1 MNRIGILEKEWL
13 SCFARMRRGRFFQ
26 LLASKRLERAH
37 YMGFLRETYHNTY
50 HNPKKM
56 ALFMAH
62 LNSYRPRLEAKF
74 MKHTAAEIGHDEMA
88 LDDLKVLGGDPDA
101 VRRGRPL
108 PSTEALTAFI
118 VFQIQHRNP
127 LAYLGYLYHLEA
139 MPVHMGADVM
149 QCLASIGIPP
159 EATTFLREHADA
171 DPVHIKWNREY
182 MEGFIRNDEDL
193 EAALYG
199 MRGTCELH
207 GGMFQAIL
215 DQGRDWLAV
224 SAPDRASL
232 DSASAKTPALK
243 APKAP

>member
-1 MNRIGILEKEWL
+1 
-13 SCFARMRRGRFFQ
+13 
-26 LLASKRLERAH
+26 
-37 YMGFLRETYHNTY
+37 MGFLRETYHNTY

-62 LNSYRPRLEAKF
+62 LDSDKPQLEAKF
-74 MKHTAAEIGHDEMA
+74 LKHTAAEIGHDEMA
-88 LDDLKVLGGDPDA
+88 LSDLKVLGGDPDA

-139 MPVHMGADVM
+139 MPVRMGADVM
-149 QCLASIGIPP
+149 ACLIALGIPL
-159 EATTFLREHADA
+159 EATTFLREHAEA

-182 MEGFIRNDEDL
+182 MEGFIRDDEDM
-193 EAALYG
+193 EAVLYG

-207 GGMFQAIL
+207 GRMFQGIL
-215 DQGRDWLAV
+215 EQGQDWLAV
-224 SAPDRASL
+224 PASGRATLDPAPARTSAPKPAKAS
-232 DSASAKTPALK
+232 
-243 APKAP
+243 